1 MEPPIDF
8 TADSVRN
15 EKVKVLRSLHTP
27 GPKSVVRGQY
37 ARGFIEGE
45 EVPGYREEP
54 GVAGDSITE
63 TYVAAKLY
71 VDNWRWADT
80 PFYVRAGK
88 RLPRRE
94 TTIAIQFQR
103 APHPPFAEIAGEG
116 LRPNVLLIH
125 VQPDEGVSLA
135 IGAKVPGAGMS
146 IRTVHMDF
154 LYGGAFRTGLP
165 EAYERLI
172 LDAMLGDA
180 TLFTRSDEVDEQWGL
195 VDAIV
200 AGWKRDRPNFPNY
213 PAGSWG
219 PSSCRRADP
228 PRRPLVEAALMPG
241 VVAQVEKR
249 LAELRVH
256 HAEGTRTSVMTHVA
270 WAPPQW
276 AAAARRTLAGL
287 EELHPSRT
295 ILLFPEPRK
304 ADGIAVDVE
313 LKCYTIPG
321 SEREVCSEVI
331 QLRLGGKRTR
341 VPGSI
346 VQPLLITDLPTFC
359 RWRGLPP
366 WGKPE
371 LEQLVDVCDRLV
383 VDSSEWRGLP
393 GAYTKLAALFDR
405 IAVSDIAWGRSV
417 GLARAPASLWPDV
430 KSIKTPLGDRP
441 EGGRAPPRRLAAL
454 APEAAGEALA
464 PLGDGARADRG
475 RRRAGAAAARCRA
488 DRERPALG
496 RARRLRPRPD
506 LRGGR
511 AGRLSAPAAGC
522 SSGPP
527 RPLETRGPAPL
538 AQPRGVEPP
547 VPGADSS

>member
-1 MEPPIDF
+1 MLALRFANGIFEPIWNRQFIDHIQITVAESIGIEGRAAFYEQAGAIRDIFQNHLLQLVALTAMEPPIDF

-37 ARGFIEGE
+37 GRGFIEGE

-54 GVAGDSITE
+54 GVASDSTTE
-63 TYVAAKLY
+63 TYIAAKLY

-135 IGAKVPGAGMS
+135 IGAKVPGAGMT

-154 LYGGAFRTGLP
+154 LYGGAFRTSLP
-165 EAYERLI
+165 EAYERLDPGR
-172 LDAMLGDA
+172 DARRRDA
-180 TLFTRSDEVDEQWGL
+180 LHARRRGGRAVG
-195 VDAIV
+195 ARR
-200 AGWKRDRPNFPNY
+200 RDRGGVEAR
-213 PAGSWG
+213 PAELSQLPGRDVG
-219 PSSCRRADP
+219 AAARGRADP
-228 PRRPLVEAALMPG
+228 AATAAAGGVTDAERRRPGRAATRASCACTTPR
-241 VVAQVEKR
+241 A
-249 LAELRVH
+249 
-256 HAEGTRTSVMTHVA
+256 TRTSVMTHVA

-287 EELHPSRT
+287 DELHPSRT
-295 ILLFPEPRK
+295 ILLFPDPGK
-304 ADGIAVDVE
+304 ADAIGVDVDAAV
-313 LKCYTIPG
+313 LHDPG
-321 SEREVCSEVI
+321 LVARGV
-331 QLRLGGKRTR
+331 LGGDPAAARRARTS

-346 VQPLLITDLPTFC
+346 VEPLLITDLPTFC

-405 IAVSDIAWGRSV
+405 IAVSDIAWGRSLGWRGRLAGLWPEIKAVEDGV
-417 GLARAPASLWPDV
+417 GDGAEGRRAPA
-430 KSIKTPLGDRP
+430 G
-441 EGGRAPPRRLAAL
+441 RLAPFA
-454 APEAAGEALA
+454 AEAAA
-464 PLGDGARADRG
+464 
-475 RRRAGAAAARCRA
+475 
-488 DRERPALG
+488 
-496 RARRLRPRPD
+496 
-506 LRGGR
+506 
-511 AGRLSAPAAGC
+511 
-522 SSGPP
+522 
-527 RPLETRGPAPL
+527 
-538 AQPRGVEPP
+538 
-547 VPGADSS
+547 